1 MGLAERFLHLPVP
14 VRARAVAEA
23 IPWSKNQPTADCE
36 QDAEEIE
43 AASFSP
49 CPSEQVENDDE
60 TVQDEKGNV

>member
-1 MGLAERFLHLPVP
+1 VP

-23 IPWSKNQPTADCE
+23 IPWSEDQPTADCE

-43 AASFSP
+43 AAGSSP